1 MTSQQ
6 TSFVKPADCKPE
18 WFVIDAEGQ
27 IVGRLAT
34 KIATVLMGKHKP
46 SYTPHVDTGDYVV
59 VINAD
64 KVRFSGSAMV
74 HEKHESFTNKM
85 AAKKYKW
92 YTGWAGGGREISA
105 INLWEKRPEDILL
118 KAVKRM
124 MPKNALARHMLDKLK
139 LYSGTEHPHQAQQP
153 QPIPAHLMPA
163 GRE

>member
-1 MTSQQ
+1 VTSQQ
-6 TSFVKPADCKPE
+6 TSFVKPADVQPE
-18 WFVIDAEGQ
+18 WYVVDAEDQ

-46 SYTPHVDTGDYVV
+46 AYTPHVDTGDYVV
-59 VINAD
+59 VLNAD

-74 HEKHESFTNKM
+74 HKDHAGFTTKM

-92 YTGWAGGGREISA
+92 YTGWVGGGREISA

-124 MPKNALARHMLDKLK
+124 MPKNALAKHMLDKLK

-153 QPIPAHLMPA
+153 KTFPGHLMPA
-163 GRE
+163 TRD